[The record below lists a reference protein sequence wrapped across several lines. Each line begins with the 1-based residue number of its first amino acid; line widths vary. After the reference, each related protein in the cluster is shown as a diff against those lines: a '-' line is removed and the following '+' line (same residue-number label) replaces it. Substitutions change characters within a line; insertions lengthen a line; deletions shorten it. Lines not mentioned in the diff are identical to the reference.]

1 MTLCL
6 RTKCPAETASVSFPL
21 CPQKVL
27 SFKVRMVDQEH
38 WEVALYHLVRRIP
51 SMKIFL
57 PLPPIEKGPSRMFG
71 QDKPLTERFVVIG
84 MSERMCGKKNLK
96 RGGRVDGGVDG
107 PTNEEMVLHLRQQAV
122 L

>member
-1 MTLCL
+1 
-6 RTKCPAETASVSFPL
+6 
-21 CPQKVL
+21 
-27 SFKVRMVDQEH
+27 
-38 WEVALYHLVRRIP
+38 
-51 SMKIFL
+51 MKIFL

-84 MSERMCGKKNLK
+84 MSERMCRKKNLK
-96 RGGRVDGGVDG
+96 MGGGVDGGVDGGVEG